1 MIPCPMCSGSYGA
14 HQFGCILYAQAAP
27 APSSQGLFYG
37 SATYASKTPP
47 QGVYDP
53 RCAECQGKRGDCKCP
68 DAPAT
73 ATNPSHYTRMDP
85 QPIDVIAAWGLNFNL
100 GNVIKYVARAGHKSG
115 AAFGDDLAKA
125 ADYLAREIAR
135 TSPDRSTK

>member
-14 HQFGCILYAQAAP
+14 HQFGCLLYAQAAP
-27 APSSQGLFYG
+27 PPPAQGSVQTG
-37 SATYASKTPP
+37 QA
-47 QGVYDP
+47 YDP
-53 RCAECQGKRGDCKCP
+53 RCAECRGTRGDCKCP
-68 DAPAT
+68 DAPA
-73 ATNPSHYTRMDP
+73 ATNPSHYTRMNP

-100 GNVIKYVARAGHKSG
+100 GNVIKYVVRAGHKSG

-125 ADYLAREIAR
+125 ADYLTREIAR